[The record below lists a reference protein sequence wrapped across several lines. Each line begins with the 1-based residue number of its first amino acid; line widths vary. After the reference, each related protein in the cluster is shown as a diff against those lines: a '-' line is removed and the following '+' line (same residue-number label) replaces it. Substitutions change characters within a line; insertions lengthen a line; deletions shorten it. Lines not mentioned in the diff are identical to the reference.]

1 VFSVAALPLALKNS
15 TVPLTLA
22 IVDDHP
28 IVRAG
33 LRAAVEPQED
43 LRLLGEAGDARG
55 AYSLVE
61 SLNPEV
67 LLLDVDLPGADG
79 LTAAREISRR
89 WPSVRLLM
97 ISARVDEHLV
107 TEAFN
112 AGAAGY
118 VGKEQPVE
126 DILQALRSV
135 GHGHKY
141 FPPRISAETVASRQR
156 RGGEGPLG
164 MLSTREREVFDL
176 LVRGYT
182 NEAVAQQLSIS
193 RRTVETHRSRILKKL
208 HVHSA
213 VELIRLAA
221 RHDLLDG

>member
-1 VFSVAALPLALKNS
+1 
-15 TVPLTLA
+15 VPLTLA

-33 LRAAVEPQED
+33 LRAAIEPQED
-43 LRLLGEAGDARG
+43 LKVVGEAADARS
-55 AYSLVE
+55 AYAIVE
-61 SLNPEV
+61 SQQPEV
-67 LLLDVDLPGADG
+67 VLLDVGLPGADG
-79 LTAAREISRR
+79 LTAAREIVRR

-97 ISARVDEHLV
+97 ISTRVEEHLV
-107 TEAFN
+107 AEAFS

-118 VGKEQPVE
+118 VGKEQSVD
-126 DILQALRSV
+126 DILQAVRSV
-135 GHGHKY
+135 GHGRKY
-141 FPPRISAETVASRQR
+141 FPPRISAEGVASRQR
-156 RGGEGPLG
+156 RGGDGPLG
-164 MLSTREREVFDL
+164 VLSTREREVFDL

-182 NEAVAQQLSIS
+182 NEEVAHQLSIS

-221 RHDLLDG
+221 RHNLLEG